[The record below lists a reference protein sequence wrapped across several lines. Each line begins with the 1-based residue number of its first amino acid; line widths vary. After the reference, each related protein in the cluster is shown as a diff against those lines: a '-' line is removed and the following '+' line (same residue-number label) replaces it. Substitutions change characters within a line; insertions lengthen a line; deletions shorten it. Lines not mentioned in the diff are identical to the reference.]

1 MINFPKMPMNDNNK
15 QAFIPDE
22 ILKCRIKKGK
32 KQYLIR
38 WKNYSDQDATWEFPS
53 QLLQPLIQKYEDA
66 IKAKKEWKPK
76 TSFSHEVIDSLFE
89 LQVKKPQL
97 IVGAFKKDG
106 KLFYRV
112 LFPNEIYHTVPAD
125 MLQKVKPILICQF
138 LENKIQFS

>member
-1 MINFPKMPMNDNNK
+1 MNDNPPF
-15 QAFIPDE
+15 QPDE

-38 WKNYSDQDATWEFPS
+38 WKNYSDHDATWEFSSP
-53 QLLQPLIQKYEDA
+53 LLSPLIQKFEDA

-76 TSFSHEVIDSLFE
+76 PCLFHEVIQSIFE
-89 LQVKKPQL
+89 LRVKNPKL
-97 IVGAFKKDG
+97 IIAALKKDG

-112 LFPNEIYHTVPAD
+112 QFPNEVYHTVPAE
-125 MLQKVKPILICQF
+125 MLQEVKPQLICQF